1 MNSSNIIVKVS
12 ENIKKNINSGQLFI
26 ISAPSGAGKTT
37 LCKII
42 LDRFPDLLYSVSFTT
57 RQPRQGEKDGKDYHF
72 ITKEEFLSGIKKE
85 MWAEWAEVYG
95 NYYGTSAYFLNN
107 AIAKGENVLIDI
119 DVQGASIMLQLY
131 PDSVTIFIQPPSIDV
146 LKSRLKK
153 RGTDSEETIKKR
165 MAAVEQEIAQQHLY
179 TYTVINDDLSKAAEE
194 LTSIVSGAMGCD
206 EKYQN

>member
-1 MNSSNIIVKVS
+1 MNTSNIIVKVS
-12 ENIKKNINSGQLFI
+12 ENIKKIVNSGHLFI

-42 LDRFPDLLYSVSFTT
+42 LERFPDLLYSVSFTT
-57 RQPRQGEKDGKDYHF
+57 RQPRAGEKDGKDYNF
-72 ITKEEFLSGIKKE
+72 ITKEEFCRGIKKK

-107 AIAKGENVLIDI
+107 AIAKGKNVLIDI
-119 DVQGASIMLQLY
+119 DVQGAATMLRLY
-131 PDSVTIFIQPPSIDV
+131 PESVTIFIQPPSIDL

-165 MAAVEQEIAQQHLY
+165 MAAAEQEIAQQHLY
-179 TYTVINDDLSKAAEE
+179 SYTIINDDLAKAAEE
-194 LTSIVSGAMGCD
+194 LTSIVGGIMG
-206 EKYQN
+206 